1 MKWYKI
7 ETKRVNALWW
17 DNVLAPLRILEGQV
31 VGGSGHLE
39 KSCIDGLMEQDKL
52 KMSDLSDNLKQKNL
66 LDDGNQPGKL
76 DHNVSEGLDTDR
88 DCSMG
93 NQFVATRDHLEDIE
107 LETRALT
114 EPLPTNQQV
123 DDLFQT
129 IPGI

>member
-7 ETKRVNALWW
+7 EAKRVNTLWW
-17 DNVLAPLRILEGQV
+17 DNVLAPLRILERQA
-31 VGGSGHLE
+31 VGGTGHLE
-39 KSCIDGLMEQDKL
+39 KCCIDGLREQDKL

-66 LDDGNQPGKL
+66 LDDGNQSGKS

-88 DCSMG
+88 DFSLG

-123 DDLFQT
+123 DDLFQ
-129 IPGI
+129 IMPDI